1 MVLSIGGIA
10 AQSRYIRAS
19 MIETLREDYIRTALA
34 KGLAHDSVFYKH
46 ALRNSIRPLITG
58 IGGLLPG
65 LIGGS
70 IIIETIFAYPG
81 LGRLGYEAVLERDY
95 PTLVALNFIVAALV
109 LLGNLISDVLYA
121 VVGRASDSSKW
132 SPIRTSRRRIQASR
146 FAGPTRRV
154 WMRFRRNTV
163 GMIAA
168 GSWLY
173 SSWSPFLPGFAHGR
187 ACIFPHDPNAT
198 NLALKLKPPS
208 LEHWLGTDN
217 LGRDV
222 FSRMLNGSYISL
234 TVGFIAVAVSLLIGV
249 TVGAI
254 SGYLGGWVDN
264 VIMRI
269 VDAILCFP
277 TFFLILTAVALL
289 GPNILNIIAV
299 IGLVSW
305 TGTARLGP
313 AEFLTLR
320 ESEYVRAARTL
331 GQRSLLIIFRH
342 ILPNAAAPII
352 VTAVLGIPKRF

>member
-1 MVLSIGGIA
+1 MITDSQLSV
-10 AQSRYIRAS
+10 SESTRA
-19 MIETLREDYIRTALA
+19 E
-34 KGLAHDSVFYKH
+34 
-46 ALRNSIRPLITG
+46 
-58 IGGLLPG
+58 
-65 LIGGS
+65 
-70 IIIETIFAYPG
+70 
-81 LGRLGYEAVLERDY
+81 
-95 PTLVALNFIVAALV
+95 
-109 LLGNLISDVLYA
+109 
-121 VVGRASDSSKW
+121 
-132 SPIRTSRRRIQASR
+132 

-154 WMRFRRNTV
+154 WIRFRRNTV

-168 GSWLY
+168 AAVALFFLIAIITGICA
-173 SSWSPFLPGFAHGR
+173 WSGVY
-187 ACIFPHDPNAT
+187 FPHDPNAT
-198 NLALKLKPPS
+198 NLALKLKPPT

-249 TVGAI
+249 TAGAV

-264 VIMRI
+264 VMMRI

-305 TGTARLGP
+305 TGTARLVR

-352 VTAVLGIPKRF
+352 VTAVLGIPEAILTEASLSFLGFGVQPPQATWGNIISDGKTYLLDAWWLIVFPGLAIFVAALSFYLAGDALRQASETRSEKK